1 MVLTHD
7 TEPVWDKSVD
17 VPEKWIQNVDPSVAK
32 SKLSFMSSLKPF
44 SM

>member
-7 TEPVWDKSVD
+7 TEPVWRKPVD
-17 VPEKWIQNVDPSVAK
+17 VPEKWIENVDPSVAR
-32 SKLSFMSSLKPF
+32 SKLSFMISLKSL